1 MTTTKTRGISKK
13 NAEALWNE
21 LASNLLAAEESIKEI
36 IKNRAWEP
44 LGYESF
50 YEAWNDRMSHI
61 EIARDFRGIIVYQML
76 AEGHSDNE
84 IAHSVK
90 GVGPETAL
98 GFRRDRAAGVPAD
111 KAKGKVLVSPFE
123 RKAPASEQYR
133 LTLVF
138 SVEEIRAFSA
148 KAKALGASVDAVA
161 IAAVRAAFSEL

>member
-76 AEGHSDNE
+76 AEGRSDNE

-111 KAKGKVLVSPFE
+111 KAKGKVLISPFE

-138 SVEEIRAFSA
+138 TVEEIRQFSA
-148 KAKALGASVDAVA
+148 KAKAAGASVDAVA

>member
-76 AEGHSDNE
+76 AEGRSDNE

-111 KAKGKVLVSPFE
+111 KAKGKVLISPFE

-138 SVEEIRAFSA
+138 TVEEIRQFSA
-148 KAKALGASVDAVA
+148 KAKAQGVTVDEIA
-161 IAAVRAAFSEL
+161 IAAVRAAFEA